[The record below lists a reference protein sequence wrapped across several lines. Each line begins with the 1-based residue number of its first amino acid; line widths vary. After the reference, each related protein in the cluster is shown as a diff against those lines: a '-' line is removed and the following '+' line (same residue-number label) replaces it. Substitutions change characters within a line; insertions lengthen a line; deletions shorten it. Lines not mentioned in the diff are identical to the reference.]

1 MTTGL
6 PIDDA
11 VTNIGRYIVARHW
24 HRWAVQDG
32 SWNPPRDLT
41 THNTQ
46 ADAQAHADQ
55 LNQPPQR
62 AQQTQLF
69 TTQEASA

>member
-1 MTTGL
+1 
-6 PIDDA
+6 
-11 VTNIGRYIVARHW
+11 VTDTGRYLVARHW
-24 HRWAVQDG
+24 HRWAVLDQ
-32 SWNPPRDLT
+32 SWNPPK
-41 THNTQ
+41 THSTHETER
-46 ADAQAHADQ
+46 DAQAHADQ